1 MPRVKLSV
9 SVGDQHL
16 NRFSELVK
24 DVEKAGMKVEE
35 KHKDIGVVTGSIDS
49 EKLESLRN
57 IKGVAHVEEERKIQ
71 IPPPESDIQ

>member
-16 NRFSELVK
+16 NRFSEFVK
-24 DVEKAGMKVEE
+24 DVEKAGMKVEQ

-49 EKLESLRN
+49 EKLKSLRD